1 MRRDEIIQKRIKYE
15 AKLPEIYRKHYRLG
29 IEGKSR
35 AKAIRSKC
43 LDCQCWQQAEV
54 RECEIQECPLWAYRM
69 GTGAEIAT
77 DE

>member
-43 LDCQCWQQAEV
+43 LNCQCQQSAEV
-54 RECEIQECPLWAYRM
+54 RECTIQECPLWSYRM
-69 GTGAEIAT
+69 GGPPEVI
-77 DE
+77 E

>member
-1 MRRDEIIQKRIKYE
+1 MNKRQAKYHD
-15 AKLPEIYRKHYRLG
+15 KLPEIYRKNYRTG

-43 LDCQCWQQAEV
+43 LDCMCWQQTEV

-69 GTGAEIAT
+69 GAGAEIAT
-77 DE
+77 DK